1 MWDTNWSRAHFIENH
16 IVHQITAPNQF
27 HRCSSCRRWSES
39 LGTRDS
45 IKYIPTLG
53 MYSPDSF
60 NILEC
65 HLDRMQFASAKL
77 RFRSIAT
84 TLQWNAYY
92 IHNNPHNTIIIIVHM
107 PYIGFGMRSKPVSSL
122 TILAIYHFVWYG
134 TQLLAEA
141 FTFQHPNRCC
151 NVRVAQTHT
160 SELMLTNLIWLMHF
174 DKCFKHD

>member
-122 TILAIYHFVWYG
+122 TILAIYHFVWY
-134 TQLLAEA
+134 TAISRSVYISTSKSVLQCARR
-141 FTFQHPNRCC
+141 TD
-151 NVRVAQTHT
+151 THQRT
-160 SELMLTNLIWLMHF
+160 DANQPNLIDAF
-174 DKCFKHD
+174 R